1 MKKSQN
7 STTKSQSEGSKSSA
21 SSVSKKSSRATS
33 MAELMGRTQVNPG
46 LKKGTNVTGRVK
58 KLDEQE
64 ILLDIGAKSDAL
76 VLEYDRRNMQQLLSL
91 LTVGQEIEARV
102 LFPESEEGY
111 PIVSLRPF
119 LQVKVFAHIEESY
132 KNHSSM
138 PVTVV
143 GQTRSGYFVE
153 SEQGVKGFLPSS
165 HVLTTEDIMGT
176 TLAAQ
181 VIDFDRAS
189 QRVVFSQK
197 ATAYVT
203 DPAEIAKYVKAHDL
217 LKGVVS
223 SISPYGLYV
232 TITPK
237 VGVDIE
243 GFVHVSEI
251 SHNRINVKDLYAV
264 GDVIDGEVL
273 TIDEEN
279 RRVNLSIKKLM
290 TDKFEKLKATYKLE
304 QKVSGKVLNVSSRG
318 VLLEIE
324 DGVQGLIPVSRIAA
338 DTQYKEGEMVK
349 VEVTDF
355 DSRRRVIVVSPVLTS
370 VPLGYR

>member
-1 MKKSQN
+1 
-7 STTKSQSEGSKSSA
+7 
-21 SSVSKKSSRATS
+21 

-91 LTVGQEIEARV
+91 LKVGQEIEARV

-279 RRVNLSIKKLM
+279 RRVNLSIKKLAA
-290 TDKFEKLKATYKLE
+290 DKFEKLKTTYKLE

-318 VLLEIE
+318 VLLEIA
-324 DGVQGLIPVSRIAA
+324 DGVQGLIPASRIAA
-338 DTQYKEGEMVK
+338 DTQYKEGEMVQ